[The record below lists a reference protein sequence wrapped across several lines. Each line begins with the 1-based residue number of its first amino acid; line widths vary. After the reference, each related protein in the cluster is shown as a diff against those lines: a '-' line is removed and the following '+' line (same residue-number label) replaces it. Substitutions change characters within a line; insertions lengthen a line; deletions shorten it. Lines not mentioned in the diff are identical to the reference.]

1 MQVHRRR
8 KDESRAFCSPILHVV
23 NRKRKCA
30 CKSLIAVCES
40 LDCLIQESERKAKA
54 LTSMQFDC
62 QMTNSKIPLDFHP
75 AICENKN
82 GRQWKRGDVANYYG
96 YKRFKSTIC
105 DICRFVAVHPCQMD
119 VHHRNGD
126 HYDDR
131 RCNLQT
137 LCANCH
143 RLVTSHPE
151 LVPDKGMCDLLRL
164 AEEGKK
170 RKAANR
176 QGFIYTEDEV
186 VRARRAKFLH
196 AVGATG
202 LPRSPLTPTS
212 PNNPDS

>member
-1 MQVHRRR
+1 ME
-8 KDESRAFCSPILHVV
+8 DNSR
-23 NRKRKCA
+23 
-30 CKSLIAVCES
+30 
-40 LDCLIQESERKAKA
+40 
-54 LTSMQFDC
+54 
-62 QMTNSKIPLDFHP
+62 
-75 AICENKN
+75 
-82 GRQWKRGDVANYYG
+82 
-96 YKRFKSTIC
+96 
-105 DICRFVAVHPCQMD
+105 
-119 VHHRNGD
+119 
-126 HYDDR
+126 
-131 RCNLQT
+131 QT